1 MRTINTIFIH
11 CTASRQTATTNDILN
26 EFRQK
31 GWKSPGYHYLVRP
44 DGKVD
49 SLLDI
54 RKPSNGVAGHNA
66 HSINIAYIG
75 GLSAEG
81 KPADNRTIEQK
92 AAIVHLLLQLRELFP
107 KARIMGHRDIWG
119 AYDPK
124 AWRKQCPCFNAT
136 REYGAI

>member
-1 MRTINTIFIH
+1 MRTIDTIFIH
-11 CTASRQTATTNDILN
+11 CTASRQTATTSDIMR
-26 EFRQK
+26 EFREK
-31 GWKSPGYHYLVRP
+31 GWKFPGYHYLVKP

-49 SLLDI
+49 ELLNI
-54 RKPSNGVAGHNA
+54 CKPSNGVAGHNA

-75 GLSAEG
+75 GISPEG

-92 AAIVHLLLQLRELFP
+92 ATIVHLLLQLREQFP

-119 AYDPK
+119 AYNRM

-136 REYGAI
+136 KEYAAI